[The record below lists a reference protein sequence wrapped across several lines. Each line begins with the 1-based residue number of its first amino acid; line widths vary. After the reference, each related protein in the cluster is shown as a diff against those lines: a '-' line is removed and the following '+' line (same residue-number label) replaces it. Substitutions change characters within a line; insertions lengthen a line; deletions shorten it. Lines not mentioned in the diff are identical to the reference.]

1 MGRGQTHKRLQLK
14 RRLRPAACNPLG
26 RLQEALHGPGVQA
39 LFPCELVLRLE
50 NLQPELFGFALF
62 LLSGGFFGCVS
73 PVTLSL
79 WLVLQGPLH
88 IRVTWGRE
96 LASTSSSSQAGS
108 RWSHGGDVS
117 ENKTELKG
125 CKCASGLASEPLL
138 GLTLPEQVES
148 CFSPVGLRRRQERRR
163 SFHLRSTQS
172 LAPRSRTDG
181 FRDDASAEHL

>member
-1 MGRGQTHKRLQLK
+1 MDQ
-14 RRLRPAACNPLG
+14 
-26 RLQEALHGPGVQA
+26 GVQA

-138 GLTLPEQVES
+138 PQTPAWSHTPGAGGVLLQSCWPQTPARAQAELPPALHTIAGAT
-148 CFSPVGLRRRQERRR
+148 FK
-163 SFHLRSTQS
+163 
-172 LAPRSRTDG
+172 DG
-181 FRDDASAEHL
+181 RFP

>member
-1 MGRGQTHKRLQLK
+1 MDQ
-14 RRLRPAACNPLG
+14 
-26 RLQEALHGPGVQA
+26 GVQA
-39 LFPCELVLRLE
+39 LFPCELVLPLQKLSDARSSFTSVE

-117 ENKTELKG
+117 QNKTELKG

-138 GLTLPEQVES
+138 PQTPAWSHTPGAGGVLLQSCWPQTPARAQAELPPALHTIAGAT
-148 CFSPVGLRRRQERRR
+148 FK
-163 SFHLRSTQS
+163 
-172 LAPRSRTDG
+172 DG
-181 FRDDASAEHL
+181 RFP